1 MVQAARGVTSAAVPG
16 GGTAGS
22 WGGRWFAIGLGNVEI
37 NKMNGRKRISKM
49 QFNEMYWII
58 NIKE

>member
-1 MVQAARGVTSAAVPG
+1 MTSAAVPG

-22 WGGRWFAIGLGNVEI
+22 WGGRGFAIGLGNLEI

-49 QFNEMYWII
+49 QFNEMDWII
-58 NIKE
+58 KIKE